1 MLHIMN
7 SKSEHLS
14 RASQSYEPTLQ
25 KSDDSQLDSSS
36 FEEMLNASTN
46 ESATAE
52 VAKEQPTETEVQN
65 TTATGDVKDS
75 ESPEVASED
84 SKVGGKEDSKV
95 AKEDN
100 SKSSSDMG
108 KLEIALNALPQRA
121 KSDVVSTIKAF
132 KSGKI
137 SKEKMTEQISQIVAN
152 HTLKS
157 SDSNVNQVA
166 IKDLL
171 GKMESI
177 SFAGG
182 KFAVKSSDS
191 KKQNVVASFDS
202 AKKPLE
208 SGELDKLFA
217 KADSTGKVDGKA
229 EVQVQ
234 DNQIKESSV
243 KSRTHQVDS
252 KVAKKTAVRAGEA
265 EVTSKEVFDKVDI
278 KDNVATNNSV
288 KADVKF
294 EQLTKGFNEQK
305 GDLYEQVSKQTKV
318 LLTQDKVS
326 FSTFVR
332 PEEIG
337 RVDFKFITKDGKVNG
352 KVILQNQEAAD
363 IFRSNVEELR
373 AVFQR
378 SNVELDKLEI
388 QIAGRDINYGTGMD
402 FASSQGGS
410 RENTSGSG
418 QSGVGGAVSRVS
430 EIFEDNMAV
439 EQAMFLQDGVNIVV

>member
-25 KSDDSQLDSSS
+25 KSDDSQVGSSS

-52 VAKEQPTETEVQN
+52 IAKEQSTQAETQSS
-65 TTATGDVKDS
+65 TATSEPKDS
-75 ESPEVASED
+75 ESKEVASEG
-84 SKVGGKEDSKV
+84 SKVEVQEESKV
-95 AKEDN
+95 AKEDS
-100 SKSSSDMG
+100 SKSSKDMG
-108 KLEIALNALPQRA
+108 KLESALNALPQKA

-182 KFAVKSSDS
+182 KFAVKADS
-191 KKQNVVASFDS
+191 KKQNVVASADTV
-202 AKKPLE
+202 KKSLE

-217 KADSTGKVDGKA
+217 KADSTGKVDAKS

-243 KSRTHQVDS
+243 KSRNHQLDS
-252 KVAKKTAVRAGEA
+252 KVAKKTAVRSGET
-265 EVTSKEVFDKVDI
+265 EVASKEGFDKVDI

-305 GDLYEQVSKQTKV
+305 ADLYEQVSKQTKV

-337 RVDFKFITKDGKVNG
+337 RVDFKFMTKDGKVNG

-388 QIAGRDINYGTGMD
+388 QIAGRDINYDGAGMD
-402 FASSQGGS
+402 FASSQGGRS
-410 RENTSGSG
+410 DNASGSG
-418 QSGVGGAVSRVS
+418 QAGVTAVSRVS
-430 EIFEDNMAV
+430 EIFEDNMMV
-439 EQAMFLQDGVNIVV
+439 EQLITTQDGINIMV